1 MKTMH
6 CCVAINW
13 FREKYPDGG
22 ELLGALTCDGKPM
35 FGQEVLD
42 YLDELEAK
50 GYDYIPGCDNV
61 DKTGHCAGHAS

>member
-6 CCVAINW
+6 CCVSIDW

-22 ELLGALTCDGKPM
+22 ELTEGLGRDGKSM

-42 YLDELEAK
+42 YLDELEAR
-50 GYDYIPGCDNV
+50 GYDYIPSCDNI
-61 DKTGHCAGHAS
+61 DERGHCASHES